1 MKEEIIQTLPSSLIG
16 HMKSLKTLSYDDI
29 HKCYLTDSNVTAI
42 DFDKIPREY
51 CKAITKTQ
59 MPCSNDALYVQDKN
73 HWFFFEFKN
82 GNIDATQ
89 IYRKIYDSII
99 MLLEMNVIPNIDF
112 SRKHIEYYLVYNQRK
127 TMEPAREKIYA
138 QLYEQAN
145 KEKKLF
151 GLDKLKGYILRNT
164 HTYTKEQFDIF
175 IKKVEEKEG

>member
-1 MKEEIIQTLPSSLIG
+1 
-16 HMKSLKTLSYDDI
+16 
-29 HKCYLTDSNVTAI
+29 
-42 DFDKIPREY
+42 
-51 CKAITKTQ
+51 
-59 MPCSNDALYVQDKN
+59 MPCSNDALYVQDEN
-73 HWFFFEFKN
+73 HWLFFEFKN

-127 TMEPAREKIYA
+127 TMEPARERIYT
-138 QLYEQAN
+138 QLYDQAN

-151 GLDKLKGYILRNT
+151 GLDKLKGYILKNT
-164 HTYTKEQFDIF
+164 HTYTKEQFEIF